1 MLLSQHPEVREQ
13 LVAELQQVLQDRL
26 PTIEDLGNLR
36 YTNQVIKESM
46 RLYPPVAIFGRE
58 AAQDTTIGDYEIPQG
73 TVVTISQWVM
83 HRHPKYFEN
92 PESFQPE
99 RWIENFEK
107 QLPRGVYIPFGDG
120 PRVCIGKGFAQM
132 EAVLL
137 LATISQ
143 RFELDLEPGF
153 EIVPQPSITLRPASG
168 IKVRLKQI
176 AAATAGAAV

>member
-1 MLLSQHPEVREQ
+1 
-13 LVAELQQVLQDRL
+13 
-26 PTIEDLGNLR
+26 
-36 YTNQVIKESM
+36 
-46 RLYPPVAIFGRE
+46 
-58 AAQDTTIGDYEIPQG
+58 
-73 TVVTISQWVM
+73 
-83 HRHPKYFEN
+83 
-92 PESFQPE
+92 
-99 RWIENFEK
+99 
-107 QLPRGVYIPFGDG
+107 
-120 PRVCIGKGFAQM
+120 M